1 MLAGFPLFTLV
12 NFLSVYWDEVA
23 ARVTFAT
30 MDAQIKNYKKLRNCM
45 QRLVPEIVRKLQNKK
60 DHNVEVSRSI
70 VLVQVKISNYQQ
82 LFCSNGLTDEQVFQ
96 TVQRIYAGIDKL
108 VTKHGLLRQQAHE
121 DRIEIIG
128 GLKLF
133 EQGLSQKVLSAPAI
147 QRACKLAFDV
157 HTLASQMSRSM
168 RQQVNF

>member
-1 MLAGFPLFTLV
+1 MLKDTYFYTILGGFPLFVAVNLV
-12 NFLSVYWDEVA
+12 NVYWDEIA
-23 ARVTFAT
+23 ARVSFAT
-30 MDAQIKNYKKLRNCM
+30 MDTKIKNYKKLRSCM

-70 VLVQVKISNYQQ
+70 VLMQVKIANYQQ
-82 LFCSNGLTDEQVFQ
+82 LFCSNSLSDEQVYQ
-96 TVQRIYAGIDKL
+96 LVKRIYAGIDKL

-133 EQGLSQKVLSAPAI
+133 E
-147 QRACKLAFDV
+147 
-157 HTLASQMSRSM
+157 
-168 RQQVNF
+168 